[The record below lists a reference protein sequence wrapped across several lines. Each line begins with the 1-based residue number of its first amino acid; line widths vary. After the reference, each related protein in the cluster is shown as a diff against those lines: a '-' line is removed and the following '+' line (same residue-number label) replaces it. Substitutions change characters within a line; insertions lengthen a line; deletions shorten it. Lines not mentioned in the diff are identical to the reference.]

1 MSSRDIAVLAKKIAE
16 LAALPPAALEER
28 KWEALV
34 LLGAVYASAT
44 PDGVAR
50 ANAAREAR
58 WGDAIRKEGP
68 LSAFHPKWQL
78 RTDDGKPPVAQI
90 AIESA
95 LGNRARDLRVRLA
108 ALQLVQPADREPLTD
123 LARALVAD
131 AYAGATGP
139 ARDRF
144 IADSRRLA
152 GDWFKDPWLTILPP
166 PEGSPPVLI
175 LLNEQGA
182 THDGGWHD
190 DPTDDT
196 AWEKVKFGWKDAV
209 RTWDADFLLENP
221 LSQLYLTVESAA
233 HGAADT
239 TSLAARNLGLVLQ
252 WAPYALGGLAVVGL
266 TAALVVGLRRI
277 A

>member
-123 LARALVAD
+123 LARALITD
-131 AYAGATGP
+131 AYAGARGD
-139 ARDRF
+139 ARDRY
-144 IADSRRLA
+144 IAAARRLA
-152 GDWFKDPWLTILPP
+152 PDWHAAPWLSLLPADHEP
-166 PEGSPPVLI
+166 APIAI
-175 LLNEQGA
+175 LLEGQGE

-196 AWEKVKFGWKDAV
+196 AWEKAKFGWQNAV
-209 RTWDADFLLENP
+209 RDWDVDFLRDNP
-221 LSQLYLTVESAA
+221 LSQIYLSVESAA
-233 HGAADT
+233 GSIAEGAGEG
-239 TSLAARNLGLVLQ
+239 ARGLGTVLK
-252 WAPYALGGLAVVGL
+252 WAPYIAGGLAVFGV
-266 TAALVVGLRRI
+266 TTMIVVAARR
-277 A
+277 